1 MASGGCLVSV
11 KHSAKVQLL
20 ATSVESV
27 FYICKQCRYTLP
39 YIEAI
44 PIETF
49 CIYLR
54 NEY

>member
-1 MASGGCLVSV
+1 MASDCCLVSD
-11 KHSAKVQLL
+11 KHSAKLRIL

-39 YIEAI
+39 HIEAI
-44 PIETF
+44 TIETF
-49 CIYLR
+49 CTYLQ